1 MTGQAAQAAQCVAAL
16 CVGAGAWLLVDG
28 DPWRRRSW
36 LLPTGGAAPPP
47 VTRPWSWL
55 RLRPRSRPGS
65 PVVPGGGRR
74 AEDGTVRVVLG
85 CLAGGG
91 LVALWGGS
99 PLPLLVAGG
108 LAPLAAARW
117 RRWRRARAADRR
129 RDAVIELCGTV
140 AGEVRAGRPPDQ
152 ALAAADWAALGGSAT
167 AVPAAAR
174 YGGDVPA
181 ALRAGA
187 QPPGADG
194 LRGVAACWQV
204 AVDGGASL
212 AAGLERVAEALRAE
226 RDQDEEL
233 RAQLAGPRATVLTL
247 AMLPAFG
254 LLLGAAM
261 GAEPLRELLHTPAG
275 LVCLVGG
282 ALLEWAGLAWT
293 AAIIRRAQR
302 PPPAGRPAAPS
313 PPAGAG
319 AFWRRR
325 LPTGLISRWP
335 VRWAR
340 RTRAARLCDP
350 PDDAMPHPAPASVE
364 PPRRRRRAAADD
376 RLPLATELLA
386 ACLAAGAAPG
396 EAAAAV
402 GSALGG
408 PVGTALR
415 RAAAELR
422 LGGEPAIAWGRFG
435 QLPGA
440 NGLARRL
447 ELAHGSGAPVA
458 RVVAAEAAECRGRRL
473 RLAQTRARRA
483 AVYVTGPL
491 GLCFLPAF
499 LLTGVAPVV
508 LGLARRL
515 L

>member
-1 MTGQAAQAAQCVAAL
+1 M
-16 CVGAGAWLLVDG
+16 
-28 DPWRRRSW
+28 
-36 LLPTGGAAPPP
+36 
-47 VTRPWSWL
+47 
-55 RLRPRSRPGS
+55 
-65 PVVPGGGRR
+65 
-74 AEDGTVRVVLG
+74 LG

-117 RRWRRARAADRR
+117 RRWRRGRAADGR
-129 RDAVIELCGTV
+129 RDAVIELCGSL
-140 AGEVRAGRPPDQ
+140 AGEVRAGLAPVA
-152 ALAAADWAALGGSAT
+152 ALAAADWAPLGEPAAG
-167 AVPAAAR
+167 VPAAAR

-187 QPPGADG
+187 EQPGAEG

-212 AAGLERVAEALRAE
+212 AAGLERVAAALRAE
-226 RDQDEEL
+226 RDQREEL

-247 AMLPAFG
+247 ATLPVFG

-261 GAEPLRELLHTPAG
+261 GAQPLRELLHTPAG
-275 LVCLVGG
+275 LGCLAVG

-293 AAIIRRAQR
+293 AAIIRSAERTPARDRRGGGRAAPAGTSLDNAIRRTPTR
-302 PPPAGRPAAPS
+302 PPRAALGVLRR
-313 PPAGAG
+313 A
-319 AFWRRR
+319 RR
-325 LPTGLISRWP
+325 LARLAARGHSRG
-335 VRWAR
+335 RI
-340 RTRAARLCDP
+340 RAARLCDP
-350 PDDAMPHPAPASVE
+350 GGLVPGSRGTRPGRGL
-364 PPRRRRRAAADD
+364 PRRGRAAEDD

-402 GSALGG
+402 GSAFDG

-440 NGLARRL
+440 DGLARRL

-499 LLTGVAPVV
+499 LVTGVAPVV